1 MGVFIEEV
9 DDSLI
14 HGRGDLPEVRNFPRT
29 VYAMEKIRMINSL
42 LAFLVE
48 IAMLVLLGYWGY
60 HTSDDNVFK
69 YILAIATPAG
79 AAVLWGIFAAPRSKT
94 RLRQPLLLI
103 FKLVLFMITA
113 FLVYRLGRVN
123 AAAIF
128 IFFALLNQAVTAI
141 VGEYKPWK

>member
-1 MGVFIEEV
+1 
-9 DDSLI
+9 
-14 HGRGDLPEVRNFPRT
+14 
-29 VYAMEKIRMINSL
+29 MEKIRMINSL

-48 IAMLVLLGYWGY
+48 IAMLVLLGYWGD
-60 HTSDDNVFK
+60 HTSDNNVFK
-69 YILAIATPAG
+69 YIFAIATPAG